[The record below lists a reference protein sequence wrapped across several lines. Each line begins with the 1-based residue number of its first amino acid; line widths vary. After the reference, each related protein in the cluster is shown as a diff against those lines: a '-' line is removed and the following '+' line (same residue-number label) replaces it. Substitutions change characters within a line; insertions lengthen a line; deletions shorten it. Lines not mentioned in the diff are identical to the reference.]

1 MIQELYHISGILL
14 YFSCLCISSCAFLY
28 FFRKRGN
35 YRSNFF
41 LALFFIAF
49 GMALIRNGLILS
61 GQIEP
66 DNQLTSA
73 LWNIIWFGPLFF
85 YYIKLIIYPH
95 YLLRGS
101 DLKHFVLP
109 IAQTLTHIVISIQA
123 LINPEQENTYF
134 KYLYS
139 IEGIIFL
146 LTFFPYIILSFR
158 YIKYATVSE
167 PSQPLWREKK
177 LLWLK
182 RITKV
187 LYVLAFINSTYVIT
201 NFLSKFIYADELSSL
216 PSYFLF
222 SEFSF
227 SLIAIWIAYQAIKL
241 VLGKAYIYKENSA
254 ENQNFTDLLHK
265 EKIFLDADLNVS
277 LFTKKKTEQKA
288 LYTLVLKER
297 ANHLR
302 NLRKHG
308 KYGTHELKSLIY
320 RAGYPNHWI
329 YKKK

>member
-109 IAQTLTHIVISIQA
+109 T
-123 LINPEQENTYF
+123 
-134 KYLYS
+134 
-139 IEGIIFL
+139 
-146 LTFFPYIILSFR
+146 
-158 YIKYATVSE
+158 
-167 PSQPLWREKK
+167 KK
-177 LLWLK
+177 E
-182 RITKV
+182 
-187 LYVLAFINSTYVIT
+187 A
-201 NFLSKFIYADELSSL
+201 SSL
-216 PSYFLF
+216 PSC
-222 SEFSF
+222 
-227 SLIAIWIAYQAIKL
+227 K
-241 VLGKAYIYKENSA
+241 V
-254 ENQNFTDLLHK
+254 
-265 EKIFLDADLNVS
+265 
-277 LFTKKKTEQKA
+277 
-288 LYTLVLKER
+288 
-297 ANHLR
+297 
-302 NLRKHG
+302 
-308 KYGTHELKSLIY
+308 KSLQSSKLNFLGIQQ
-320 RAGYPNHWI
+320 PE
-329 YKKK
+329 